1 MTEGG
6 DIIEEEDEAATKP
19 EVRFFFQCLRC
30 GMQAI
35 FSWLRFCENQVFK
48 NILKGGC

>member
-19 EVRFFFQCLRC
+19 EVRFFFNACSAECKRYFHGC
-30 GMQAI
+30 ASAKIRFSKI
-35 FSWLRFCENQVFK
+35 F
-48 NILKGGC
+48 